1 MPGKVAFL
9 YATFPRPT
17 ETFVRRELRGL
28 GELGFDPDAHSIWK
42 GDAEWH
48 GKQIKRFRLVRLWS
62 LFFWIPFWVA
72 RKPHAF
78 VEVLSVL
85 WSRSCPNLQ
94 NWNETFLGLGFALVE
109 ARSFEQRDVGLI
121 HSVWATM
128 PATAALAISK
138 LTDIPFSMGAH
149 AYDVFRHGGDW
160 LLPLKFKEAA
170 FVRTSSKSSAKRIK
184 AMGVPEKKIKLIRRG
199 LSQWPKRE
207 SFDPVD
213 PSRLELLSVGRL
225 VEKKGYFHQL
235 NLAARL
241 KEEGI
246 SFRLNIIGSGPLKD
260 HLEKEC
266 SRKGL
271 DKNVFFLGSRTERQT
286 SEAFLQCDA
295 FLFTGV
301 IARNGDRD
309 GIPNVIPEALAAGCL
324 VLASDK
330 AGSSEAFVEGVSG
343 FSLSP
348 GNYADWIVL
357 LKEFVE
363 SPQSFS
369 LIRKAGMKRAKETFD
384 VMRTVRSLRAE
395 IEKII
400 QNQ

>member
-1 MPGKVAFL
+1 MSGKVVFL

-17 ETFVRRELRGL
+17 ETFVRRELGGL
-28 GELGFDPDAHSIWK
+28 SELGFDPDAHSIWK
-42 GDAEWH
+42 GEAEWC
-48 GKQIKRFRLVRLWS
+48 GKRINRFRLVRLWS
-62 LFFWIPFWVA
+62 LFFWIPYWAF
-72 RKPHAF
+72 RKPHVF
-78 VEVLSVL
+78 LEVLGAL
-85 WSRSCPNLQ
+85 WSRSCPNMQ

-109 ARSFEQRDVGLI
+109 SRSFEKRRIALI

-138 LTDIPFSMGAH
+138 LTAIPFSMGAH

-160 LLPLKFKEAA
+160 LLPLKFKEAT
-170 FVRTSSKSSAKRIK
+170 FVRTSSKSSARRIK
-184 AMGVPEKKIKLIRRG
+184 AMGVSEKKIKLIRRG
-199 LSQWPKRE
+199 LSRWPKRE
-207 SFDPVD
+207 SFDPID

-246 SFRLNIIGSGPLKD
+246 SFRLNIIGSGPLKNR
-260 HLEKEC
+260 LEKE
-266 SRKGL
+266 SVRKGL
-271 DKNVFFLGSRTERQT
+271 DKHVFFLGSRNERET
-286 SEAFLQCDA
+286 GEAFLKCDA

-330 AGSSEAFVEGVSG
+330 AGASEAFVEGVSG

-348 GNYADWIVL
+348 GNYDDWIAL

-363 SPQSFS
+363 NPQSFTS
-369 LIRKAGMKRAKETFD
+369 IRKAAVKRAREAFD

-395 IEKII
+395 IEKVI